1 MAEGLQSPYGAGDV
15 PATVTC
21 MLQLPDSS
29 AVEQHIAIDVGAGVG
44 ATSIL
49 FVHVGLACSTAGF
62 FSWTGQTLSSS
73 WGGFCVGG
81 GLLAGGH
88 QFWGPGIL
96 QQQCCRQQ
104 CPYAAGIAGASS
116 ICVSLAMASSSCD
129 LQGGA
134 VPCSRG
140 EVVPVQQH
148 VPQC

>member
-1 MAEGLQSPYGAGDV
+1 VAEGLQSPYGAGDV

-81 GLLAGGH
+81 GYWLAVTSSGG
-88 QFWGPGIL
+88 Q
-96 QQQCCRQQ
+96 
-104 CPYAAGIAGASS
+104 AS
-116 ICVSLAMASSSCD
+116 CSSSVAGSSA
-129 LQGGA
+129 LMQLA
-134 VPCSRG
+134 
-140 EVVPVQQH
+140 
-148 VPQC
+148 